1 MALDFLKTALVTLLV
16 TLDPPGLA
24 PLFIGLTLGMTKA
37 GKREVAL
44 RASVIAFVILAAF
57 ALGGRFVLGALGV
70 TIPAFRIAG
79 GLLLFYIAFD
89 MVFALKAERRS
100 EIATDA
106 MAIDHI
112 RNVAAVPLAIP
123 LMAGPGSITATM
135 LLADRANGDWLTLAG
150 LLAIVALAMTV
161 SFFALLAAFALGGRF
176 VLGALGVTIPA
187 FRIAGGLLLFYI
199 AFDMLFALKAE
210 RRSEIVTDA
219 MAIDHIRNVAAFP
232 LAIPLMAGPG
242 SITAT
247 MLLADRASGD
257 WLMLAG
263 LLAIIAV
270 AMAASYLSFLAAERI
285 SSLLG
290 TTGNIVAT
298 RMLGVVLAA
307 LAVQFAIDGAAQ
319 AWR

>member
-1 MALDFLKTALVTLLV
+1 MALEFLKTALVTLLV

-37 GKREVAL
+37 AKREVAL

-70 TIPAFRIAG
+70 
-79 GLLLFYIAFD
+79 
-89 MVFALKAERRS
+89 S
-100 EIATDA
+100 
-106 MAIDHI
+106 
-112 RNVAAVPLAIP
+112 
-123 LMAGPGSITATM
+123 
-135 LLADRANGDWLTLAG
+135 
-150 LLAIVALAMTV
+150 
-161 SFFALLAAFALGGRF
+161 
-176 VLGALGVTIPA
+176 IPA

-210 RRSEIVTDA
+210 RRSEIATDA

-247 MLLADRASGD
+247 MLLAERASGD
-257 WLMLAG
+257 WLTLAG
-263 LLAIIAV
+263 LLAIVAL
-270 AMAASYLSFLAAERI
+270 AMAVSFIALLAAERI
-285 SSLLG
+285 SGLLG
-290 TTGNIVAT
+290 ATGRVVLT

-307 LAVQFAIDGAAQ
+307 MAVQFAIDGAAE
-319 AWR
+319 AWRSSLSPM

>member
-1 MALDFLKTALVTLLV
+1 MAMALDFLKTALVTLLV

-37 GKREVAL
+37 AKREVAL
-44 RASVIAFVILAAF
+44 RASVIAFVI
-57 ALGGRFVLGALGV
+57 
-70 TIPAFRIAG
+70 
-79 GLLLFYIAFD
+79 
-89 MVFALKAERRS
+89 
-100 EIATDA
+100 
-106 MAIDHI
+106 
-112 RNVAAVPLAIP
+112 
-123 LMAGPGSITATM
+123 
-135 LLADRANGDWLTLAG
+135 
-150 LLAIVALAMTV
+150 
-161 SFFALLAAFALGGRF
+161 LAAFALGGRF

-257 WLMLAG
+257 WLTLAG
-263 LLAIIAV
+263 LLAIIAL
-270 AMAASYLSFLAAERI
+270 AMAVSLVALLAAERL
-285 SSLLG
+285 SGLLG
-290 TTGNIVAT
+290 ATGRVVLT

>member
-24 PLFIGLTLGMTKA
+24 PLFIGLTLGMTRA

-44 RASVIAFVILAAF
+44 RASIIAFVILAAF
-57 ALGGRFVLGALGV
+57 ALGGRFVLEALGV

-100 EIATDA
+100 EIA
-106 MAIDHI
+106 I
-112 RNVAAVPLAIP
+112 
-123 LMAGPGSITATM
+123 
-135 LLADRANGDWLTLAG
+135 
-150 LLAIVALAMTV
+150 
-161 SFFALLAAFALGGRF
+161 
-176 VLGALGVTIPA
+176 
-187 FRIAGGLLLFYI
+187 
-199 AFDMLFALKAE
+199 
-210 RRSEIVTDA
+210 DA

-257 WLMLAG
+257 WVTLAG
-263 LLAIIAV
+263 L
-270 AMAASYLSFLAAERI
+270 MA
-285 SSLLG
+285 
-290 TTGNIVAT
+290 IVAAQLVHRT
-298 RMLGVVLAA
+298 VSRGEAKKGV
-307 LAVQFAIDGAAQ
+307 D
-319 AWR
+319 

>member
-1 MALDFLKTALVTLLV
+1 MALDFFKTALVTLLV

-24 PLFIGLTLGMTKA
+24 PVFIGLTLGMTRA
-37 GKREVAL
+37 AKREVAL

-100 EIATDA
+100 EIASDA

-112 RNVAAVPLAIP
+112 RNI
-123 LMAGPGSITATM
+123 
-135 LLADRANGDWLTLAG
+135 
-150 LLAIVALAMTV
+150 
-161 SFFALLAAFALGGRF
+161 
-176 VLGALGVTIPA
+176 
-187 FRIAGGLLLFYI
+187 
-199 AFDMLFALKAE
+199 
-210 RRSEIVTDA
+210 
-219 MAIDHIRNVAAFP
+219 AAFP

-247 MLLADRASGD
+247 MLLADRAGGE
-257 WLMLAG
+257 WATLAG
-263 LLAIIAV
+263 LLAIVAVTMAISFIA
-270 AMAASYLSFLAAERI
+270 FLAAERI

-290 TTGNIVAT
+290 TTGNIVLT

-307 LAVQFAIDGAAQ
+307 LAVQFAADGAAQ
-319 AWR
+319 IWR

>member
-1 MALDFLKTALVTLLV
+1 V

-24 PLFIGLTLGMTKA
+24 PLFIGLTLGMTRA
-37 GKREVAL
+37 AKREVAL

-112 RNVAAVPLAIP
+112 RNVAA
-123 LMAGPGSITATM
+123 
-135 LLADRANGDWLTLAG
+135 
-150 LLAIVALAMTV
+150 
-161 SFFALLAAFALGGRF
+161 
-176 VLGALGVTIPA
+176 
-187 FRIAGGLLLFYI
+187 
-199 AFDMLFALKAE
+199 
-210 RRSEIVTDA
+210 
-219 MAIDHIRNVAAFP
+219 FP

-257 WLMLAG
+257 WLTLAG
-263 LLAIIAV
+263 LLAIVAV
-270 AMAASYLSFLAAERI
+270 AMAVSYLSFLAAERI
-285 SSLLG
+285 SGLLG
-290 TTGNIVAT
+290 ATGNVVAT